1 MKITTI
7 IGKQMLLA
15 GALAGSIFVLVAGA
29 QSPAPADKPAV
40 AAPPV
45 RYLPNR
51 FSRRAQM
58 FYQGVW
64 GVDSLSVRL
73 AESGELIRF
82 TFRVLDANKAKPL
95 NDKATE
101 PSLIDPQA
109 GVQLVIPTM
118 ANIGKLRQTGTPE
131 AGKSYWMSFSNKGRM
146 VKRGDRV
153 IVAIGAFRADGL
165 EVQ

>member
-1 MKITTI
+1 MKMITRV
-7 IGKQMLLA
+7 GKRMLLA
-15 GALAGSIFVLVAGA
+15 GILAGSIFVLLAGA
-29 QSPAPADKPAV
+29 QSPAPANKPAS

-51 FSRRAQM
+51 FSKRAQI

-64 GVDSLSVRL
+64 GVDTLSVRL
-73 AESGELIRF
+73 AESGEMVRF
-82 TFRVLDANKAKPL
+82 SYRIVDPSKAKLL
-95 NDKATE
+95 NDEKTE

-109 GVQLVIPTM
+109 GVQLVIPAM

-131 AGKSYWMSFSNKGRM
+131 AGKSYWMAFSNKGRL

-153 IVAIGAFRADGL
+153 IVAIGTFRADGL